1 MKIIIVSDSPIAHEK
16 SASESGIIETLSTTV
31 QVIFAGDIHEKP
43 YSTRGVHADIV
54 MVPRTLEEM
63 DDIYASVM
71 HFAKLAVAGHGGE
84 VRHY

>member
-1 MKIIIVSDSPIAHEK
+1 MKIIIVSDSPITHGQYN
-16 SASESGIIETLSTTV
+16 SGFGIIETLSTTV
-31 QVIFAGDIHEKP
+31 QVMFAGDIHEKP
-43 YSTRGVHADIV
+43 HSTRGVRADIV